1 MRSRSSNPV
10 GVLCDWQIKVL
21 CEAGMITPFNPTLL
35 NPASLDVLLGD
46 NIFEEQ
52 EKRGLVEKSIAH
64 HTKDNPYL
72 LHPNE
77 FILAQTIEKFNV
89 PNRICAQFALK
100 SSVARAGIEHLLAGW
115 IDPGFNDSVLTLELK
130 NARRLEAVK
139 LWPGMRIGQIVF
151 YEMSAHPLKSYRET
165 GRYNGDDKVAACK
178 GLL

>member
-1 MRSRSSNPV
+1 M

-21 CEAGMITPFNPTLL
+21 CESGMITPFNPTLL

-46 NIFEEQ
+46 NIFEER

-64 HTKDNPYL
+64 HTKEDPYL
-72 LHPNE
+72 LHPND

-115 IDPGFNDSVLTLELK
+115 IDPGFNNSVLTLELK
-130 NARRLEAVK
+130 NARRLEAVR

-151 YEMSAHPLKSYRET
+151 YEMSSHPLKSYRET
-165 GRYNGDDKVAACK
+165 GRYNGDSKVAASK